1 VRQNEKCL
9 IIPSLAQLGDVVA
22 DLLSWIGWVLSIL
35 SDTKATRKIAQKIP
49 VFRGMLCFNR
59 GGRTFLIRKGQSAP
73 HSSAFGASL
82 RARAKNGGFAMPGL
96 RFDRLFALTWLI
108 LLLLSPRV
116 ALAGAI
122 ADADKPLPNVET
134 GGAPTEADSKRT
146 TEKPAGSDAE
156 TPVPLRGGV
165 PAASER
171 AGEWT
176 GRDTKL
182 ESSDQTGALMPAP
195 LPAAVPTG
203 KTDQLVTGPAAAGI
217 LTPTPPSAIPNAD
230 QPVEEPS
237 PAVHATPAAAAT
249 PNSEQPVV
257 ESAPAV
263 VPTPAA
269 AASPNA
275 DQPVGK
281 PSPAVVTTPVSAPT
295 SNSEQPVV
303 ESSPAVAATPP
314 QQNPGTLTTEP
325 ELPAAAGLRS
335 DNPAAASDNPPAS
348 TINAAPPT
356 APSQPAA
363 MTAAAI
369 DPDAPI
375 VEQLHDLPTGKFDRI
390 IGKAKQQASIDAFYS
405 GRNYAPLWITDG
417 KVNPRAKTA
426 IAYLGRVWADGLD
439 PADYPV
445 PNLTP
450 LTDPVALAEAEIRLT
465 ASVITYAHHAQ
476 IGRVHWSRV
485 SGDIFYDRSAPDP
498 REVLTTLMEAT
509 DVGAALDAYEPHS
522 EGYLALKTKLA
533 ELRGGQF
540 DANTTKTPKPNG
552 RQSDRRI
559 DIIMANMERW
569 RWLPHD
575 LGKTYVIVNLPD
587 FTLRVIRQGKQV
599 WMTRIVVGKP
609 ATPTPIMSAQMK
621 SITINPTWNVP
632 ASIAANEYL
641 PLLQQDP
648 TILQRMGLR
657 MSYNM
662 DGTIHLSQ
670 PPGEQNALG
679 QLRFNF
685 PNKFLVYQHDSNQK
699 YLFANERRA
708 ESHGCM
714 RVQDPVKY
722 AEVLLLMARTGEVY
736 SQERIRRM
744 FGDNEIDIP
753 FASFI
758 PVHLTY
764 QTAFVDDRGNL
775 QFREDIYGRDQA
787 LLAILRAAERKVAAI
802 PIQRHDSPIRRQL
815 LAIPDNAG
823 GGWGGRGYSAGG
835 PNFSTQLFGGWS
847 YQTTREPRQPVVQ
860 HRPFYQ

>member
-1 VRQNEKCL
+1 
-9 IIPSLAQLGDVVA
+9 
-22 DLLSWIGWVLSIL
+22 
-35 SDTKATRKIAQKIP
+35 
-49 VFRGMLCFNR
+49 
-59 GGRTFLIRKGQSAP
+59 
-73 HSSAFGASL
+73 
-82 RARAKNGGFAMPGL
+82 MPGFGL
-96 RFDRLFALTWLI
+96 DRLFTLTCLI
-108 LLLLSPRV
+108 LLLVTPRV
-116 ALAGAI
+116 AFADPI
-122 ADADKPLPNVET
+122 ADADKPLPNVGT
-134 GGAPTEADSKRT
+134 GGPLPEADWKRT
-146 TEKPAGSDAE
+146 TEKPAGSDPE
-156 TPVPLRGGV
+156 TMPIPLRGAV

-171 AGEWT
+171 AGELT
-176 GRDTKL
+176 GRDMTV
-182 ESSDQTGALMPAP
+182 EPSDQTGAPTPAP
-195 LPAAVPTG
+195 VPGPVPAEKTEQLVADPGAAGMATPTPTPNSDQPVVESSPAAVP
-203 KTDQLVTGPAAAGI
+203 
-217 LTPTPPSAIPNAD
+217 
-230 QPVEEPS
+230 
-237 PAVHATPAAAAT
+237 TPAAAAT
-249 PNSEQPVV
+249 PN
-257 ESAPAV
+257 A
-263 VPTPAA
+263 
-269 AASPNA
+269 
-275 DQPVGK
+275 
-281 PSPAVVTTPVSAPT
+281 
-295 SNSEQPVV
+295 EQPVV
-303 ESSPAVAATPP
+303 ESSPAAVAKPAAAASPSPDQPVGELSPAVVATPISTPTSNSEPAVAATPTP
-314 QQNPGTLTTEP
+314 QENPGTVTTEP

-335 DNPAAASDNPPAS
+335 DNPAAESDNRPVP
-348 TINAAPPT
+348 TTTAAPPI
-356 APSQPAA
+356 APSQPEAMIAA
-363 MTAAAI
+363 GVAI

-375 VEQLHDLPTGKFDRI
+375 VDQLHDLPNGKFDRM
-390 IGKAKQQASIDAFYS
+390 IGNTKQRAAIDAFYS

-417 KVNPRAKTA
+417 KPNARAKAA

-445 PNLTP
+445 PNFAP
-450 LTDPVALAEAEIRLT
+450 DPSALAEAEIRLT
-465 ASVITYAHHAQ
+465 TSVITYAHHAQ
-476 IGRVHWSRV
+476 IGRIHWSRV

-509 DVGAALDAYEPHS
+509 DVGAALDDYEPHS
-522 EGYLALKTKLA
+522 EGYLALKAKLA
-533 ELRGGQF
+533 EFRA
-540 DANTTKTPKPNG
+540 ANNTRTPKLNG

-559 DIIMANMERW
+559 DIIIANMERW
-569 RWLPHD
+569 RWMPHD

-609 ATPTPIMSAQMK
+609 ATPTPIMSAPMK

-632 ASIAANEYL
+632 DSIAANEYL

-657 MSYNM
+657 MSYNP

-722 AEVLLLMARTGEVY
+722 AEVLLSMVRPGEGY
-736 SQERIRRM
+736 SQDRIRRM

-753 FASFI
+753 FPSFI

-775 QFREDIYGRDQA
+775 EFREDIYGRDQA
-787 LLAILRAAERKVAAI
+787 LLATLRGAERKVADI

-815 LAIPDNAG
+815 LAIPDNAW

-835 PNFSTQLFGGWS
+835 SNFFTRLFGGPP
-847 YQTTREPRQPVVQ
+847 QTVQVPRRPVVQ
-860 HRPFYQ
+860 QRAYYQ